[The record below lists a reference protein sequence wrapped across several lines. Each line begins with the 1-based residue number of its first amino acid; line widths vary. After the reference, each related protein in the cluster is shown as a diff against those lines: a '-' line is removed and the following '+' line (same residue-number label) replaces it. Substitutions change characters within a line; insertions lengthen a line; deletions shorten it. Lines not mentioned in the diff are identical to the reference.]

1 MDKTKEKL
9 RMLWSILWL
18 SVKIVLI
25 IVLITGANR
34 VLVLYQNF

>member
-1 MDKTKEKL
+1 MNKREE
-9 RMLWSILWL
+9 LWSILWL

-25 IVLITGANR
+25 IVLISGANK